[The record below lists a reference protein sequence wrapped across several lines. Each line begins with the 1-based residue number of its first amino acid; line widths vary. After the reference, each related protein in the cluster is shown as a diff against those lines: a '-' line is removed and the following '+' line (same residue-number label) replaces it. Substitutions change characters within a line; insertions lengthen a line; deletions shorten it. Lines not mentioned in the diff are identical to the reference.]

1 MQTDVAAGR
10 GRFRR
15 ARSGRGLGLHRRRI
29 QVLGGTLNTSLEDGE
44 WTLYA
49 DLPLQDRDGDR
60 AGTDDAMTDGRPSPT
75 ADAGAHGPDR
85 EDVL

>member
-1 MQTDVAAGR
+1 M
-10 GRFRR
+10 
-15 ARSGRGLGLHRRRI
+15 
-29 QVLGGTLNTSLEDGE
+29 LGGTLNTSLEDGE